1 MSMKK
6 NVTFID
12 ELPDLEDLESNQYRN
27 DIPNDNKYNQ
37 ITDIIPQEQAKYQ
50 KYIRNYTRAPP
61 NNLSGMNPGQ
71 PIQQIQQMQN
81 QQQILQ
87 QAYNNLPAYGNP
99 DYRENFYYKNDDEMQ
114 QREYA
119 DGIGIEKYPDAEYKY
134 NKRPR
139 YRYNKPLK
147 DEDYGVDENSIIIK
161 EKYTPNPDL
170 NCRDVAYHI
179 LDCPVCSKI
188 YNNDKTFY
196 IATIVILVFIIL
208 ALLQKLLQFYTR

>member
-1 MSMKK
+1 MSAKK

-12 ELPDLEDLESNQYRN
+12 ELPDLEDLESNQHRN
-27 DIPNDNKYNQ
+27 DISNDNKYNK

-50 KYIRNYTRAPP
+50 KYIRNYTRVPP

-71 PIQQIQQMQN
+71 SIQQMQQMQN

-87 QAYNNLPAYGNP
+87 QAYNNLPAYANV
-99 DYRENFYYKNDDEMQ
+99 DQRENFYYNNDEIPHN
-114 QREYA
+114 EYI
-119 DGIGIEKYPDAEYKY
+119 DGIGIEKYPDSEYKY

-147 DEDYGVDENSIIIK
+147 DEDYGVDESSVMIK
-161 EKYTPNPDL
+161 EKYTPNSDL

-179 LDCPVCSKI
+179 IDCPVCSKI